1 MILKQTIEQIV
12 GEYLKDTECE
22 LVKVEVSGDNDIQ
35 VVVDSLRGVD
45 LDFCAE
51 LSRHLESKLNRDKED
66 FSLEVSSMSLTDP
79 FVTPLQFRKNFGNP
93 VIVTLQDGR
102 KQKGILTDVTDT
114 DFELETEEKVQVE
127 GKKRPQKQTV
137 QYRYAFLEPKSVVYD
152 LKI

>member
-51 LSRHLESKLNRDKED
+51 LSRHLEAKLNRDKED